1 MARAL
6 LRNPSILILD
16 EATSALDTDSEKLI
30 QETIDKMHHE
40 RTILIIA
47 HRLSTVINADWIVVL
62 GDGEI
67 VEQGTPE
74 YLLRQESNFSRLW
87 KLQGKR

>member
-1 MARAL
+1 
-6 LRNPSILILD
+6 
-16 EATSALDTDSEKLI
+16 
-30 QETIDKMHHE
+30 MHHE

-74 YLLRQESNFSRLW
+74 LLLQQESNFSRLW